1 MKLRPYPGSSCF
13 AYWVVAS
20 FGVCQPW
27 GGESGRVQSNPTH
40 FRQDNV
46 CCKWNIVVAS
56 CSLFF
61 SQRHQNICPWGIS
74 VFQHAQHG
82 LHEPF
87 NIRGCPPKNH
97 SNSAA
102 YFMVPP
108 YEKRQHII
116 QDSKATVCGVS
127 STVQHLTLQCLK
139 HLPNHHLKL
148 TCSSKLAWLN
158 INTSFYQ
165 PVASSVLE
173 NCPTN

>member
-46 CCKWNIVVAS
+46 CCKWKIVVAS

-97 SNSAA
+97 SNSTAMHTSWRRHMKSENILYKIRKRHSVGSAA
-102 YFMVPP
+102 QY
-108 YEKRQHII
+108 
-116 QDSKATVCGVS
+116 
-127 STVQHLTLQCLK
+127 STSHC
-139 HLPNHHLKL
+139 N
-148 TCSSKLAWLN
+148 A
-158 INTSFYQ
+158 
-165 PVASSVLE
+165 
-173 NCPTN
+173 